1 MGRPHHQVGW
11 TGSPDRAPA
20 VRFLQILLPAFV
32 YHSDAAFVAADP
44 EAHFHA

>member
-1 MGRPHHQVGW
+1 MTRPHQQVAL
-11 TGSPDRAPA
+11 TGSPKCGPA
-20 VRFLQILLPAFV
+20 VRFLHISSPAFL